1 MAADG
6 RSVGSGAG
14 TAGPHGHGGPG
25 DGGSGQGPGGPAQGG
40 PGQVSAGQGGP
51 AETSQTG
58 TTIPRGTQTL
68 RTVAIERRLD
78 ATPDRVIRCW
88 TDPDE
93 LMRWFP
99 VRVDG
104 SLAVGARTTL
114 VWPREQ
120 VWWEVTDL
128 VTPSRF
134 TFRWP
139 WDADEMLVTNV
150 TVSLEAEGS
159 GTRLLLT
166 DGPFPID
173 RPGGLDAWAE
183 ALEGWGEALT
193 LLRGYVDFSVDLRD
207 RP

>member
-1 MAADG
+1 MSDG
-6 RSVGSGAG
+6 RGRAGGGAG
-14 TAGPHGHGGPG
+14 DRGGTTGAEGASNSPVIAGGGETAAP
-25 DGGSGQGPGGPAQGG
+25 
-40 PGQVSAGQGGP
+40 
-51 AETSQTG
+51 G

-68 RTVAIERRLD
+68 RTVAIQRRLD

-104 SLAVGARTTL
+104 SLAVGTRTTL

-134 TFRWP
+134 VFRWP
-139 WDADEMLVTNV
+139 WDADDSLVTTV
-150 TVSLEAEGS
+150 TVALEAEGS

>member
-1 MAADG
+1 MGDG
-6 RSVGSGAG
+6 RDRSGGSEQPGTGGASGAL
-14 TAGPHGHGGPG
+14 TAPG
-25 DGGSGQGPGGPAQGG
+25 
-40 PGQVSAGQGGP
+40 VT
-51 AETSQTG
+51 ETAATG
-58 TTIPRGTQTL
+58 TTVPRGTQTL

-99 VRVDG
+99 IRVDG
-104 SLAVGARTTL
+104 SLAVGTRTTL

-134 TFRWP
+134 VFRWP
-139 WDADEMLVTNV
+139 WDPDETLVTTV

-159 GTRLLLT
+159 GTRILLT
-166 DGPFPID
+166 DGAFPID

-183 ALEGWGEALT
+183 ALEGWGEAMT

>member
-1 MAADG
+1 MADG
-6 RSVGSGAG
+6 RGRAKGAG
-14 TAGPHGHGGPG
+14 SAEMPAGRE
-25 DGGSGQGPGGPAQGG
+25 SGTGATDTGASAIAGA
-40 PGQVSAGQGGP
+40 SAGAIAGASSVP
-51 AETSQTG
+51 AEGGVTG

-68 RTVAIERRLD
+68 RTVAIERRLN

-99 VRVDG
+99 ARVDG

-120 VWWEVTDL
+120 VWWEVTGL
-128 VTPSRF
+128 VTPNRF

-139 WDADEMLVTNV
+139 WDADETLVTNV

-159 GTRLLLT
+159 GTRILLT

>member
-1 MAADG
+1 MSDG
-6 RSVGSGAG
+6 HGRPAGAG
-14 TAGPHGHGGPG
+14 RGTEA
-25 DGGSGQGPGGPAQGG
+25 
-40 PGQVSAGQGGP
+40 GP
-51 AETSQTG
+51 AEAAAANRAAGGNAAGAAGAAAPGTAETAQTG
-58 TTIPRGTQTL
+58 TTVPRGTQTL

-99 VRVDG
+99 IRVDG

-134 TFRWP
+134 AFRWP
-139 WDADEMLVTNV
+139 WDADETLVTNV
-150 TVSLEAEGS
+150 TVALEAEGS
-159 GTRLLLT
+159 GTRILLT

>member
-1 MAADG
+1 M
-6 RSVGSGAG
+6 SE
-14 TAGPHGHGGPG
+14 GHGRPVGTG
-25 DGGSGQGPGGPAQGG
+25 RGTNTGPAEAAAANRAAGG
-40 PGQVSAGQGGP
+40 AAPPGAQ
-51 AETSQTG
+51 ETSQTG

-99 VRVDG
+99 IRVDG

-139 WDADEMLVTNV
+139 WDADETLVTNV

-159 GTRLLLT
+159 GTRILLT

>member
-1 MAADG
+1 MSDG
-6 RSVGSGAG
+6 HGRPAGAG
-14 TAGPHGHGGPG
+14 RGT
-25 DGGSGQGPGGPAQGG
+25 DT
-40 PGQVSAGQGGP
+40 GP
-51 AETSQTG
+51 AEAAAANRAAGGNAADAAGAAAPGTAETAQTG
-58 TTIPRGTQTL
+58 TTVPRGTQTL

-99 VRVDG
+99 IRVDG

-134 TFRWP
+134 AFRWP
-139 WDADEMLVTNV
+139 WDADETLVTNV

-159 GTRLLLT
+159 GTRILLT

>member
-1 MAADG
+1 MSDGHG
-6 RSVGSGAG
+6 RSVGTGRG
-14 TAGPHGHGGPG
+14 T
-25 DGGSGQGPGGPAQGG
+25 DT
-40 PGQVSAGQGGP
+40 GP
-51 AETSQTG
+51 AEAAAANRAAGGGAAAPGAQETAQTG
-58 TTIPRGTQTL
+58 TTVPRG
-68 RTVAIERRLD
+68 TVAIERRLD

-99 VRVDG
+99 IRVDG

-128 VTPSRF
+128 VTPTRF
-134 TFRWP
+134 AFRWP
-139 WDADEMLVTNV
+139 WDADETLVTNV

-159 GTRLLLT
+159 GTRILLT

>member
-1 MAADG
+1 MSDG
-6 RSVGSGAG
+6 HGRPTGAG
-14 TAGPHGHGGPG
+14 RGTDTGPTEAAAANRAAGAGAAAPGAQETA
-25 DGGSGQGPGGPAQGG
+25 
-40 PGQVSAGQGGP
+40 
-51 AETSQTG
+51 QTG
-58 TTIPRGTQTL
+58 TTVPRGTQTL

-99 VRVDG
+99 IRVDG

-139 WDADEMLVTNV
+139 WDADETLVTNV

-159 GTRLLLT
+159 GTRILLT

>member
-1 MAADG
+1 MSDGHG
-6 RSVGSGAG
+6 RSTGAG
-14 TAGPHGHGGPG
+14 RATDTGPAEAAAANRAAGADAAAAGTSAGAAGP
-25 DGGSGQGPGGPAQGG
+25 Q
-40 PGQVSAGQGGP
+40 
-51 AETSQTG
+51 ETSQTG

-139 WDADEMLVTNV
+139 WDADETLVTNV

-159 GTRLLLT
+159 GTRILLT

-183 ALEGWGEALT
+183 ALAGWGEALT

>member
-1 MAADG
+1 MAAG
-6 RSVGSGAG
+6 GGA
-14 TAGPHGHGGPG
+14 PG
-25 DGGSGQGPGGPAQGG
+25 AEPGGRE
-40 PGQVSAGQGGP
+40 VWNP
-51 AETSQTG
+51 AEASQPG
-58 TTIPRGTQTL
+58 TTVPRGTQTL

-99 VRVDG
+99 IRVDG

-134 TFRWP
+134 AFRWP
-139 WDADEMLVTNV
+139 WDADETLVTSV

-159 GTRLLLT
+159 GTRILLT

-173 RPGGLDAWAE
+173 RPGGLDAWAQ

>member
-1 MAADG
+1 MGDGRGRSGGGEADG
-6 RSVGSGAG
+6 RG
-14 TAGPHGHGGPG
+14 TAGDGAAGTDVRG
-25 DGGSGQGPGGPAQGG
+25 GGSAVPALT
-40 PGQVSAGQGGP
+40 AGAAAGS
-51 AETSQTG
+51 AETAATG
-58 TTIPRGTQTL
+58 TTVPRGTQTL

-78 ATPDRVIRCW
+78 AIPDRVIRCW
-88 TDPDE
+88 TDPEE
-93 LMRWFP
+93 LVRWFP

-104 SLAVGARTTL
+104 SLAVGTRTTL

-134 TFRWP
+134 VFRWP
-139 WDADEMLVTNV
+139 WDADDSIVTTV
-150 TVSLEAEGS
+150 TVALEAEGS

>member
-1 MAADG
+1 MDRRSSRSAPRGADQPG
-6 RSVGSGAG
+6 E
-14 TAGPHGHGGPG
+14 GPG
-25 DGGSGQGPGGPAQGG
+25 EGLAS
-40 PGQVSAGQGGP
+40 
-51 AETSQTG
+51 G
-58 TTIPRGTQTL
+58 TTVPRGTQTL
-68 RTVAIERRLD
+68 RTVAIERRMD
-78 ATPDRVIRCW
+78 AVPERVLRCW
-88 TDPDE
+88 SDPDE

-120 VWWEVTDL
+120 VWWEVTDF

-134 TFRWP
+134 AFRWP
-139 WDADEMLVTNV
+139 WDADESLVTQV
-150 TVSLEAEGS
+150 TISLQAEGA

-193 LLRGYVDFSVDLRD
+193 LLRGFVDFSVDLRD

>member
-1 MAADG
+1 MDTRSSRSAPRGADP
-6 RSVGSGAG
+6 AG
-14 TAGPHGHGGPG
+14 DTAGEALA
-25 DGGSGQGPGGPAQGG
+25 S
-40 PGQVSAGQGGP
+40 
-51 AETSQTG
+51 G
-58 TTIPRGTQTL
+58 TTVPRGTQTL
-68 RTVAIERRLD
+68 RTVAIERRL
-78 ATPDRVIRCW
+78 
-88 TDPDE
+88 
-93 LMRWFP
+93 
-99 VRVDG
+99 
-104 SLAVGARTTL
+104 

-120 VWWEVTDL
+120 VWWEVTDF

-134 TFRWP
+134 AFRWP
-139 WDADEMLVTNV
+139 WDADESLVTQV
-150 TVSLEAEGS
+150 TISLQAEGA